1 MQETFEH
8 SNLSFELFGFD
19 FVIDKNLKCWLIE
32 ANMSPAIAAR
42 KNQQWFQ
49 KMVEDMADGLLN
61 IVEYKVLRNMVN
73 QKIDFQGAI
82 NKKLDEIR

>member
-1 MQETFEH
+1 
-8 SNLSFELFGFD
+8 
-19 FVIDKNLKCWLIE
+19 
-32 ANMSPAIAAR
+32 
-42 KNQQWFQ
+42 
-49 KMVEDMADGLLN
+49 MVEDMADGLLN